1 MSKKLVNEVDHVVD
15 ECLAGLVAAHPG
27 LSLLQGHRVIVRSD
41 ISSLLDQNKV
51 CW

>member
-1 MSKKLVNEVDHVVD
+1 MSKKLVNEADHVVD

-41 ISSLLDQNKV
+41 ISFHLEQKKV
-51 CW
+51 YW